1 MCKHFDKSQ
10 FLWKILYTN
19 SIRKSSECYK
29 MPKVIKD
36 KNNLWLFL
44 FSLLFTDYTKN
55 KNFYN
60 KEYYL
65 KNCFGR
71 IDNDKNKCS

>member
-19 SIRKSSECYK
+19 SIRESLKCYK

-44 FSLLFTDYTKN
+44 FSLLFTDYTKT
-55 KNFYN
+55 KNLQQGMLFE
-60 KEYYL
+60 KL
-65 KNCFGR
+65 FWKTR
-71 IDNDKNKCS
+71 